1 MHKQRY
7 AQKKK
12 VNNTTR
18 VRMIMTYGDYIV
30 GREYR
35 VDSTLADF
43 LVESSGYAV
52 RV

>member
-18 VRMIMTYGDYIV
+18 VRMIETYGEYVI
-30 GREYR
+30 GKEYR

-43 LVESSGYAV
+43 LVESNGYAV